1 MIVMK
6 KKNPKKVEGGKKA
19 HKETIGPSENI
30 IKKWVFV

>member
-1 MIVMK
+1 MK